1 MMLFSVQQLSV
12 DATTIVEPAINLSH
26 HQAEA
31 STIVPEALSTPQ
43 ILFFLILLGAFWLL
57 FTEWLQND
65 VVAILI
71 ILALAL
77 TGLLKPNEAL
87 AGFGSEPAI
96 IVAAIFVLSEALH
109 QTGISEAI
117 GGWIGRLAGSGYS
130 RIIAVLMLAVAALS
144 AFTHHVTT
152 TAMMLPVT
160 LNLAHARRIPASKLL
175 MPLSFAASLGTTITI
190 IGAPAFL
197 VASAT
202 LEQAG
207 RPGLGIFTI
216 APLGIALSLVGTL
229 FMLLIGRFL
238 LPTREAS
245 VELGDRSHIDNY
257 FTELKIQPDSPLI
270 GRTLT
275 QLKESGRY
283 HFTVV
288 GWMRAKQHLP
298 APFAQWQLREG
309 DVLLVHTTP
318 DDLLAFRHEPGLDYH
333 AAEQYRRLPA
343 KNGNGGD
350 QEAVAQAV
358 VASNA
363 EVVGRTLR
371 EIDFRRRYGA
381 IVIGYWRQSEFLQ
394 EELSHIRLRAGDV
407 LVLQGDKEALSRV
420 EKDPAFL
427 MLVPIENEPRL
438 RRKAP
443 IVGLIVLA
451 TVLASAFNLVTL
463 DIAMLTGAAAIVLT
477 GCLTLRQAYR
487 AIDTRI
493 YVFIAG
499 AIPLGL
505 AMQQTGSAALLAGW
519 LQQGM
524 AHWPQFAILLAL
536 YTVVG
541 LVTQLMSDAAAVA
554 LFAPV
559 AVALAQAFGAAPE
572 AYVITVAMAAVT
584 ACLTPTGHHGNL
596 LVYGPGRYQF
606 VDFVRVGAPFTLCLA
621 LVVALLAPWLWP
633 V

>member
-1 MMLFSVQQLSV
+1 MIAGLTTQQ
-12 DATTIVEPAINLSH
+12 II
-26 HQAEA
+26 
-31 STIVPEALSTPQ
+31 
-43 ILFFLILLGAFWLL
+43 FFVILLGAFWLL
-57 FTEWLQND
+57 FTEWLKND

-77 TGLLKPNEAL
+77 TRLLKPSEAL
-87 AGFGSEPAI
+87 SGFGSEPAI
-96 IVAAIFVLSEALH
+96 IVVSIFVLSEALH

-117 GGWIGRLAGSGYS
+117 GAWIGRLAGSSYTQ
-130 RIIAVLMLAVAALS
+130 IVAVLMLTVAALS

-160 LNLAHARRIPASKLL
+160 LNLAHVRKIPASKLL
-175 MPLSFAASLGTTITI
+175 IPLSFAASLGTTITL

-197 VASAT
+197 VASST

-207 RPGLGIFTI
+207 RPGLGIFSI
-216 APLGIALSLVGTL
+216 APLGIALSLIGTL

-238 LPTREAS
+238 LPNREAS
-245 VELGDRSHIDNY
+245 VELGDRTHIDNY
-257 FTELKIQPDSPLI
+257 FTELKIQISSPLI
-270 GRTLT
+270 GKTLV

-283 HFTVV
+283 HFTVI
-288 GWMRAKQHLP
+288 GWMRDRLHLP
-298 APFAQWQLREG
+298 TPFAQWQLRAG
-309 DVLLVHTTP
+309 DVLLVHTTA
-318 DDLLAFRHEPGLDYH
+318 DDLIAFRHERGVDYH
-333 AAEQYRRLPA
+333 AAEQYQRAMPKGA
-343 KNGNGGD
+343 GEQD
-350 QEAVAQAV
+350 EEAVAQAV

-363 EVVGRTLR
+363 EFIGRSLR

-381 IVIGYWRQSEFLQ
+381 IVIGFWRQSEFLQ
-394 EELSHIRLRAGDV
+394 QELSHIRLRAGDV
-407 LVLQGDKEALSRV
+407 LVLQGDKEALARV

-427 MLVPIENEPRL
+427 LLVPVDSQPRL
-438 RRKAP
+438 REKAP
-443 IVGLIVLA
+443 VVGLIVLV
-451 TVLASAFNLVTL
+451 TVLASAFNLITL

-499 AIPLGL
+499 ALPLGL
-505 AMQQTGSAALLAGW
+505 AMQQTGTATLLAGLLEQSMSDW
-519 LQQGM
+519 S
-524 AHWPQFAILLAL
+524 QFTILLVL
-536 YTVVG
+536 YAVVG

-559 AVALAQAFGAAPE
+559 AVALAQALGAAPE
-572 AYVITVAMAAVT
+572 AYVVTVAMAAVT

-606 VDFVRVGAPFTLCLA
+606 VDFVRVGAPLTFCLA
-621 LVVALLAPWLWP
+621 IVVAFLAPLLWP

>member
-1 MMLFSVQQLSV
+1 MSGVLTTQQ
-12 DATTIVEPAINLSH
+12 II
-26 HQAEA
+26 
-31 STIVPEALSTPQ
+31 
-43 ILFFLILLGAFWLL
+43 FFVILLGAFWLL
-57 FTEWLQND
+57 FTEWLKND
-65 VVAILI
+65 VVAILV
-71 ILALAL
+71 ILTLAL
-77 TGLLKPNEAL
+77 TQLLKPAEAL
-87 AGFGSEPAI
+87 SGFGSEPAI
-96 IVAAIFVLSEALH
+96 IVASIFVLSEALH

-175 MPLSFAASLGTTITI
+175 MPLSFAASLGTTITL

-197 VASAT
+197 VASST

-207 RPGLGIFTI
+207 RSGLAIFTI

-229 FMLLIGRFL
+229 FMLLVGRFL
-238 LPTREAS
+238 LPMREAS

-257 FTELKIQPDSPLI
+257 FTELKIQPGSPLI
-270 GRTLT
+270 GRTLA

-283 HFTVV
+283 HFTAV

-318 DDLLAFRHEPGLDYH
+318 DDLLAFRHDRGIDYH
-333 AAEQYRRLPA
+333 PAEQYRRLPA
-343 KNGNGGD
+343 KNGHGD
-350 QEAVAQAV
+350 DHEAVAQAV

-363 EVVGRTLR
+363 EVVGRNLR

-407 LVLQGDKEALSRV
+407 LVLQGDKEALARV

-438 RRKAP
+438 REKAP

-451 TVLASAFNLVTL
+451 TILASAFNLITL
-463 DIAMLTGAAAIVLT
+463 EIAMLTGAAAIVLT

-505 AMQQTGSAALLAGW
+505 AMQQSGAAALLAGW

-524 AHWPQFAILLAL
+524 AHWPQFAILLTL
-536 YTVVG
+536 YAVVG

-621 LVVALLAPWLWP
+621 LVVALMAPWLWP
-633 V
+633 L